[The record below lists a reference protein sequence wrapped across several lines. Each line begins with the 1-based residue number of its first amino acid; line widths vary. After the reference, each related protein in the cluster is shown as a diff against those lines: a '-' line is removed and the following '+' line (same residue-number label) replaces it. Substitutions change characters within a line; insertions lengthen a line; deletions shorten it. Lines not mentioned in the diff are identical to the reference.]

1 MSLNIVNH
9 YQYKHNTPVIS
20 KTLMPYFAS
29 HLIKKE
35 KRKGKTICY
44 NDQQPYTYSSWKNF
58 PTINSFAMRLIIILF
73 SA

>member
-35 KRKGKTICY
+35 KEKQFAIMTNNPIHIAHGKISPLLTLLQCV
-44 NDQQPYTYSSWKNF
+44 
-58 PTINSFAMRLIIILF
+58 
-73 SA
+73 